1 MLIMCKEELNK
12 FCTVLFDICSL
23 MIIHCGF
30 KRVAVFTVVVQYKK
44 LCNKNQQMYTFYIKC
59 FDLII
64 VSSTCFEHPSVH
76 PQEDPAFD
84 LTAYLDA

>member
-76 PQEDPAFD
+76 PQEDPATD
-84 LTAYLDA
+84 QTACMDT